1 MFIRNSRVASECCVK
16 SIKIYAFFLLHSFV
30 FYWNR
35 ILETKC
41 NQRSGLLWTFCGNNS
56 SLKNMINFRKKYM
69 FRLTSFYATFQ
80 CGRYTIFRKIRKK
93 DLPPKTLKNCP
104 QKLLIIPLD
113 QQFSFQHVSAL
124 CNCDSFIVWNFLIL
138 EVVKLWK
145 MKKYPTDST

>member
-1 MFIRNSRVASECCVK
+1 MFIRNSRVASKRCVK

-41 NQRSGLLWTFCGNNS
+41 NQRSGSLWTFCGDNS
-56 SLKNMINFRKKYM
+56 SLKIRINFRKKYM

-93 DLPPKTLKNCP
+93 KFAPQNIKKLPSKVAHNPTRP
-104 QKLLIIPLD
+104 TVIIPACFCFVQLR
-113 QQFSFQHVSAL
+113 QFY
-124 CNCDSFIVWNFLIL
+124 IL
-138 EVVKLWK
+138 KFSHPWSCQTLHDEKI
-145 MKKYPTDST
+145 SSG